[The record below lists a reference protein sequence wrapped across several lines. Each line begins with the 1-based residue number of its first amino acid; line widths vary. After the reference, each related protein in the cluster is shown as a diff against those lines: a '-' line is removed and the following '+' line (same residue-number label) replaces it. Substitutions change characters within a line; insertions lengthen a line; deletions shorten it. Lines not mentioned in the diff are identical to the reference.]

1 MGSNGVHRAV
11 VRRVVTWVGGGWAL
25 LAPRPWAWAQDAP
38 GAQPAAG
45 PLGPLSGFVPFL
57 LIFVLFYLLLIL
69 PQQRRQ
75 KKHRAMLEALKKNDK
90 VATTGGI
97 YGTVMS
103 LSKDMV
109 TLEIAP
115 NVRIKIRRDAIADLR
130 SGDDEE
136 TK

>member
-1 MGSNGVHRAV
+1 MKGSNGMRLVGSGLIAV
-11 VRRVVTWVGGGWAL
+11 WAF
-25 LAPRPWAWAQDAP
+25 LAPRSWAWAQDAP
-38 GAQPAAG
+38 AG

-115 NVRIKIRRDAIADLR
+115 NVRIKIRRDGIADLR
-130 SGDDEE
+130 TGDDEE
-136 TK
+136 SK

>member
-1 MGSNGVHRAV
+1 VKGSNG
-11 VRRVVTWVGGGWAL
+11 RRLVGSGL
-25 LAPRPWAWAQDAP
+25 LAVWAFFAPRSWAWAQDAP
-38 GAQPAAG
+38 AG

-103 LSKDMV
+103 LTKDMV

-130 SGDDEE
+130 TGDDEE
-136 TK
+136 SK

>member
-1 MGSNGVHRAV
+1 MKGSNGMRL
-11 VRRVVTWVGGGWAL
+11 VGSGLLAGWAF
-25 LAPRPWAWAQDAP
+25 LAPRSWSWAQDAP
-38 GAQPAAG
+38 GAQPAG
-45 PLGPLSGFVPFL
+45 PFGQLSGFIPFL

-103 LSKDMV
+103 LSKEMV

-115 NVRIKIRRDAIADLR
+115 NVRIKIRRDGIADLR
-130 SGDDEE
+130 TGDDEE
-136 TK
+136 SK

>member
-1 MGSNGVHRAV
+1 VKGFNGMRLVGSGLLA
-11 VRRVVTWVGGGWAL
+11 GWAF
-25 LAPRPWAWAQDAP
+25 LAPRSWSWAQDAP
-38 GAQPAAG
+38 GAQPAG
-45 PLGPLSGFVPFL
+45 PFGQLSGFIPFL

-103 LSKDMV
+103 LSKEMV

-130 SGDDEE
+130 TGDDEE
-136 TK
+136 SK

>member
-1 MGSNGVHRAV
+1 MKGSNGMRLVGSGLVAV
-11 VRRVVTWVGGGWAL
+11 WVF
-25 LAPRPWAWAQDAP
+25 LAPRSWAWAQDAP
-38 GAQPAAG
+38 AG

-130 SGDDEE
+130 TGDDEE
-136 TK
+136 SK

>member
-1 MGSNGVHRAV
+1 MRLVGSGLVAV
-11 VRRVVTWVGGGWAL
+11 WAF
-25 LAPRPWAWAQDAP
+25 LAPRSWAWAQDAP
-38 GAQPAAG
+38 AG

-130 SGDDEE
+130 TGDDEE
-136 TK
+136 SK